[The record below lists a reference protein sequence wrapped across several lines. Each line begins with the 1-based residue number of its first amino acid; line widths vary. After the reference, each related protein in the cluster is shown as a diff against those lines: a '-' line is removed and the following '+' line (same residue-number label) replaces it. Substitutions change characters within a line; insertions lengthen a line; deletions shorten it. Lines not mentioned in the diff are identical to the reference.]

1 MAKNY
6 TEELDFILDSLI
18 NEYENINEGVKF
30 YEGEAPKTTNEKV
43 TEMVVGE
50 YNLKEWEI
58 NVLFHRLLIDKQ
70 IISIEPLTIS
80 LDGIVFKGKGGYTEK
95 SKLDDLENIRIKM
108 IESDL
113 KKYSYGLMIFT
124 GVVAIGT
131 IISAIYFA
139 LEIWRHFI

>member
-30 YEGEAPKTTNEKV
+30 YEGEAPKTTKEKV
-43 TEMVVGE
+43 TEMVVGK

-70 IISIEPLTIS
+70 IIIIEPLTIS

>member
-1 MAKNY
+1 MNKDY
-6 TEELDFILDSLI
+6 TKELDFILFSLI
-18 NEYENINEGVKF
+18 NEYENINEGVNF
-30 YEGEAPKTTNEKV
+30 YQEEAPKTTKEKV
-43 TEMVVGE
+43 TEMVVGK

-70 IISIEPLTIS
+70 IIIIEPLTIS

>member
-6 TEELDFILDSLI
+6 IEELDFILDSLI

-30 YEGEAPKTTNEKV
+30 YEGEAPKTTKEKV
-43 TEMVVGE
+43 TEMVVGK

-80 LDGIVFKGKGGYTEK
+80 LDGIVFEGKGGYAEK

>member
-6 TEELDFILDSLI
+6 TEELDFILESLI
-18 NEYENINEGVKF
+18 KEYENINEGVHF
-30 YEGEAPKTTNEKV
+30 YEGEAPQTIKEKI
-43 TEMVVGE
+43 TEMVIKKFA
-50 YNLKEWEI
+50 LKEWEI
-58 NVLFHRLLIDKQ
+58 NVLFHHLLIDKN

-80 LDGIVFKGKGGYTEK
+80 LDGIVFEGKGGYTEK

>member
-6 TEELDFILDSLI
+6 TEELDFILESLI
-18 NEYENINEGVKF
+18 KEYENINEGVKF
-30 YEGEAPKTTNEKV
+30 YEGEAPKTTKQKV
-43 TEMVVGE
+43 TEMVVGK

>member
-30 YEGEAPKTTNEKV
+30 YEGEAPKTTKEKV

-139 LEIWRHFI
+139 LEIWRHFF

>member
-30 YEGEAPKTTNEKV
+30 YEGEAPKTTKEKV
-43 TEMVVGE
+43 TEMVVGK

>member
-1 MAKNY
+1 MFQN
-6 TEELDFILDSLI
+6 
-18 NEYENINEGVKF
+18 
-30 YEGEAPKTTNEKV
+30 
-43 TEMVVGE
+43 
-50 YNLKEWEI
+50 
-58 NVLFHRLLIDKQ
+58 FHRLLIDKQ

-139 LEIWRHFI
+139 LEIWRHFF

>member
-30 YEGEAPKTTNEKV
+30 YEGEAPKTTKEKV
-43 TEMVVGE
+43 TEMVEGE

-139 LEIWRHFI
+139 LEIWRHFF

>member
-1 MAKNY
+1 M
-6 TEELDFILDSLI
+6 
-18 NEYENINEGVKF
+18 
-30 YEGEAPKTTNEKV
+30 
-43 TEMVVGE
+43 
-50 YNLKEWEI
+50 
-58 NVLFHRLLIDKQ
+58 LFHRLLIDKQ

-113 KKYSYGLMIFT
+113 KKSSYGLMIFT

-139 LEIWRHFI
+139 LEIWRHFF

>member
-30 YEGEAPKTTNEKV
+30 YEGEAPKTTKEKV

-70 IISIEPLTIS
+70 IIIIEPLTIS

>member
-30 YEGEAPKTTNEKV
+30 YEGEAPKTTKEKV
-43 TEMVVGE
+43 TEMVVGK

-70 IISIEPLTIS
+70 IIIIEPLTIS

-139 LEIWRHFI
+139 LEIWRHFF

>member
-30 YEGEAPKTTNEKV
+30 YEGEAPKTTKEKV
-43 TEMVVGE
+43 TEMVVGK

-70 IISIEPLTIS
+70 IIIIEPLTIS

-131 IISAIYFA
+131 IISAIYYA
-139 LEIWRHFI
+139 LEIWRHFF

>member
-30 YEGEAPKTTNEKV
+30 YEGEAPKTTKEKV